1 MSKHT
6 DWQALQ
12 AILAQEIDAYLRDLT
27 DVSPDMLS
35 YALVDAGQIP
45 EMRGAFLEQ
54 MEIPHARL
62 FDGTKEHK
70 IAQYGPVL
78 ISLDRNANSG
88 QLPVSQLLHSMQY
101 GWTVSWLTSPLDLN
115 DLTRHLAGHLN
126 GVLEDGREVLIR
138 YYDPRNLAPFLDHVD
153 TRTKTALLAPIK
165 QWRYWDRDFVLRTIS
180 GHAQTDLDDIQ
191 STQITSDTQEVMA
204 NAAIPDLIMS
214 KLLADSDS
222 DAFDQWLPHTLY
234 RAIADLVNEAR
245 RYGVNEFPDI
255 YLFVSLAMTVHPQFH
270 RVLPAFVNE
279 QRQIAT
285 GEAVMLDV
293 VLDVTD
299 DEWNDVSDAGKDLRM
314 QLCGTVYVKLLNQ
327 KSTGF

>member
-12 AILAQEIDAYLRDLT
+12 SILAQEIDAYLRDLA
-27 DVSPDMLS
+27 DASPDMLS

-78 ISLDRNANSG
+78 IPLDRNANSS

-115 DLTRHLAGHLN
+115 DLARHLAGHLN

-153 TRTKTALLAPIK
+153 SKTKTALLTPIT
-165 QWRYWDRDFVLRTIS
+165 YWTYWERNLVLHTIA
-180 GHAQTDLDDIQ
+180 GAGLPDVAGAR
-191 STQITSDTQEVMA
+191 STQIASCTQQAMA

-214 KLLADSDS
+214 KLLTDSDP
-222 DAFDQWLPHTLY
+222 DAFSHWLPHALY
-234 RAIADLVNEAR
+234 RTISGLADEAR
-245 RYGVNEFPDI
+245 QYGVQEFSDI
-255 YLFVSLAMTVHPQFH
+255 YLFVSLAMTVHPEFH
-270 RVLPAFVNE
+270 RLLPMFVCE
-279 QRQIAT
+279 QKNIAEGIT
-285 GEAVMLDV
+285 EIMDI
-293 VLDVTD
+293 VLDVAD
-299 DEWNDVSDAGKDLRM
+299 EEWNDVSDEGELVRTIMHRAAYKEILGN
-314 QLCGTVYVKLLNQ
+314 KLIG
-327 KSTGF
+327 S